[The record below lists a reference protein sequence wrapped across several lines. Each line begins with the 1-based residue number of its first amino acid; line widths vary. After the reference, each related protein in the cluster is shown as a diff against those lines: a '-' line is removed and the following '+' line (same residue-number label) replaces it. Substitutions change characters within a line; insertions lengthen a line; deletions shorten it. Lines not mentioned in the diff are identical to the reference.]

1 MDRNAALGMAV
12 VIGGGL
18 ALQAPLNSIL
28 GRHVGGLPATV
39 VAFAVGLAALLA
51 VSVVAGGL
59 GNLGA
64 LGDAPWWAIVGGG
77 LISAVYVASIVWTVR
92 ELGATGLTAATIAGQ
107 FAVALAVD
115 HFGWL
120 GVERQPL
127 TLTRVAGLALI
138 AVGTWLAL
146 DR

>member
-1 MDRNAALGMAV
+1 MDRNLALGAAV
-12 VIGGGL
+12 VIGGAL
-18 ALQAPLNSIL
+18 ALQGPLNSIL

-39 VAFAVGLAALLA
+39 VAFTVGLAALLA
-51 VSVVAGGL
+51 ASVVAGGL
-59 GNLGA
+59 GSLGS
-64 LGDAPWWAIVGGG
+64 LGKAPWWAIVGGG

-92 ELGATGLTAATIAGQ
+92 ALGATGLTAATIAGQ
-107 FAVALAVD
+107 FAVALVVD

-127 TLTRVAGLALI
+127 TLTRVAGLGLI
-138 AVGTWLAL
+138 AAGTWLAL